1 MFAHNP
7 GICITKHYYPMI
19 IISHTHTIAAIVFGF
34 KDYNIF
40 KIYFPCVTFIGIE
53 KEKVSWI
60 CETKFYV
67 TGYI

>member
-40 KIYFPCVTFIGIE
+40 QIYFPCVTFIGIE
-53 KEKVSWI
+53 KEKVS
-60 CETKFYV
+60 
-67 TGYI
+67 